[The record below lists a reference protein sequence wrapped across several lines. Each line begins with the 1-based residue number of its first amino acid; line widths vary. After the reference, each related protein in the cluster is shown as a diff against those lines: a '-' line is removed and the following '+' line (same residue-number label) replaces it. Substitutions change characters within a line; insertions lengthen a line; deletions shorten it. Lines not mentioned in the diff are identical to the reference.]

1 MTIPYGPTP
10 EQVGD
15 LLIPDGGI
23 TAATPKLLLIHGGG
37 FLLRFADVFAGHE
50 RHVYRIKDSKAR

>member
-1 MTIPYGPTP
+1 MVMTIPYGPTP

-37 FLLRFADVFAGHE
+37 WRSVVPNGVSGDGNSLSGD
-50 RHVYRIKDSKAR
+50 